1 MRGERDECEQI
12 PLGCA
17 MSVFTPAELDYL
29 SNQSLARLAT
39 ASSDGLRDVAAVS
52 FSVEGDDIVSGGLDL
67 TKTVRYRH
75 LSTNPRAMIVIDDLA
90 STDPFTPR
98 GVKVRGHAALE
109 ETGGTLQ
116 IRIRPT
122 TIWSWGINEGAPT
135 RFAGVEKR
143 DIKAE

>member
-1 MRGERDECEQI
+1 
-12 PLGCA
+12 

-29 SNQSLARLAT
+29 SSQSLARLAT
-39 ASSDGLRDVAAVS
+39 ASSAGRPDVAAVG
-52 FSVEGDDIVSGGLDL
+52 FSVDGDDIVSGGLDL

-75 LSTNPRAMIVIDDLA
+75 LATNPRATIVIDDLA

-98 GVKVRGHAALE
+98 GVKVRGPATLE
-109 ETGGTLQ
+109 DTGGSLR

-122 TIWSWGINEGAPT
+122 TIWSWGINQGAPA

-143 DIKAE
+143 DIHPD